1 MTVPHLQYQ
10 VLIATVASETRGTL
24 GERSNSS
31 RSRATHHL
39 SGQMHTPRPS
49 CHARLR
55 NAPMTKGSE
64 GHISTHSILSFLSP
78 PLFLA
83 HFFHYSYQAYHKFRN
98 YNCSFRQRSLLYVS
112 KHSSLY
118 LYSPTIPC
126 ENVRT
131 QLLSLFLS
139 VKLVFCFQ
147 FLQA

>member
-10 VLIATVASETRGTL
+10 VLIATVASETQGTL
-24 GERSNSS
+24 GEQGNSS
-31 RSRATHHL
+31 QSRETVTI
-39 SGQMHTPRPS
+39 SGQTQTPRPG

-55 NAPMTKGSE
+55 NAPKTKGSE

-83 HFFHYSYQAYHKFRN
+83 HFFHYSYQAYHKFKN
-98 YNCSFRQRSLLYVS
+98 YNCSFRQGSLLYIS

-131 QLLSLFLS
+131 QLLGLFLS
-139 VKLVFCFQ
+139 EELLFCFQ
-147 FLQA
+147 FLPA